1 MCLYRGV
8 TGFDCQCA
16 LLRALQWVA
25 CRFGSGKAEGSSGF
39 GGVSAEEERLWRKWV
54 DERFVKV
61 LTANIYRSWE

>member
-1 MCLYRGV
+1 
-8 TGFDCQCA
+8 
-16 LLRALQWVA
+16 LRALQWVV
-25 CRFGSGKAEGSSGF
+25 CRFGSGKAEGSSSI